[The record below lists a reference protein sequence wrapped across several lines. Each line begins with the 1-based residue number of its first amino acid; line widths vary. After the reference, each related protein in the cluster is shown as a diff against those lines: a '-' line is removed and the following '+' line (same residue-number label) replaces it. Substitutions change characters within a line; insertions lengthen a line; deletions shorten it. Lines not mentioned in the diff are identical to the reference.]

1 VSKRN
6 FTIWKLPKIEH
17 GKPTIYGWTIWKP
30 QKFFLGENT
39 DIGWGCF
46 IQAEHGVEIGS
57 NTQIGG
63 GTYVYSKD
71 TQRNK
76 RGKVVIGKNVRI
88 GAHCLILPG
97 VEIPDGA
104 KIPAKSIVK

>member
-1 VSKRN
+1 M
-6 FTIWKLPKIEH
+6 TWKPPKIEH
-17 GKPTIYGWTIWKP
+17 AKPTIYGWTIYHP
-30 QKFFLGENT
+30 ENFVLGWET

-46 IQAEHGVEIGS
+46 IQAEYGVEIGS

-63 GTYVYSKD
+63 GTYIYSKD

-76 RGKVVIGKNVRI
+76 SGKVFIGSNVKI

-97 VEIPDGA
+97 VDIPDGA